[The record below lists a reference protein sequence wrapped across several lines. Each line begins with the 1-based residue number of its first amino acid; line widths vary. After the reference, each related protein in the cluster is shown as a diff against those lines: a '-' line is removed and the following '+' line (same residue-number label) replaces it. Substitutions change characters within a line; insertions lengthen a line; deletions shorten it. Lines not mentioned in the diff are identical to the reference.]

1 MATYARCHAVL
12 AADAPGREVALR
24 PAFEA
29 AVADLQVASAAQRG
43 RRADEVVASLS
54 GWWAVAG
61 AIGGWDVAG

>member
-1 MATYARCHAVL
+1 VATYARCHAVL

-29 AVADLQVASAAQRG
+29 AVADLQVASAAQRR

-61 AIGGWDVAG
+61 GMWQADR

>member
-29 AVADLQVASAAQRG
+29 AVADLQVASAAQR

-54 GWWAVAG
+54 RWWAVAG